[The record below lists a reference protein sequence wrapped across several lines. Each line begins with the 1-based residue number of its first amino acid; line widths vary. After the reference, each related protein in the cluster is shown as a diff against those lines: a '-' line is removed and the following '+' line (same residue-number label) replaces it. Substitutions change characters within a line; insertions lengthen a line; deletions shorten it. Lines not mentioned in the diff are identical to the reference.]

1 MYSYRRGCFFPK
13 SCLHTTSSL
22 FVFALIIYNL
32 NLSNNPSIGIN
43 QKSKWFTIKV
53 QMWLTNIP
61 DQHCTNYHQEQIR
74 LHLVGSLDSM
84 QTAMFQPT
92 IHTGLNVIVIYFAAK
107 QKEDH
112 LFSSSPSMVTI
123 QGLTM
128 ITHYQ
133 KQSILMGTAR
143 FG

>member
-1 MYSYRRGCFFPK
+1 
-13 SCLHTTSSL
+13 
-22 FVFALIIYNL
+22 
-32 NLSNNPSIGIN
+32 
-43 QKSKWFTIKV
+43 
-53 QMWLTNIP
+53 
-61 DQHCTNYHQEQIR
+61 
-74 LHLVGSLDSM
+74 M

-92 IHTGLNVIVIYFAAK
+92 VHTGLNVIVIYFAAK